1 MTKKNKPLPNLL
13 LGCENMAKDYYNG
26 RLVWDFIED
35 MEFNFNLGNV
45 VKYISR
51 AGKKEGNTSIQDLE
65 KARDYLE
72 EEIIRLMEKE
82 LGVKL

>member
-1 MTKKNKPLPNLL
+1 
-13 LGCENMAKDYYNG
+13 MAKDYYNG

-82 LGVKL
+82 LGVSL